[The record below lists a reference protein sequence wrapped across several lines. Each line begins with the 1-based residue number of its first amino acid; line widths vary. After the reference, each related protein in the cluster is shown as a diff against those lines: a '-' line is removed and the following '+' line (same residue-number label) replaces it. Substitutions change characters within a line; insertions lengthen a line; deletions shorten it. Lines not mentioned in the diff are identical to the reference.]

1 MRAPAGTVTPMRFLA
16 AALLIALAEMAA
28 FIWVGSQIGF
38 GWAIGVAVAT
48 ALVGTYL
55 VRRIGTTVLDQ
66 IRSKIGDG
74 RLPGRELIDG
84 AAILVAG
91 AFLIAPGFITD
102 AIGFLLLI
110 PAVRALVYYPIARRV
125 YSRVTVVTGAGA
137 IHRRWTGD
145 VIDVDE
151 LGPGPRQIP

>member
-1 MRAPAGTVTPMRFLA
+1 MCAPAGTVTPMRFIAL
-16 AALLIALAEMAA
+16 ALLIALAEMAA
-28 FIWVGSQIGF
+28 FIWVGSRIGF

-48 ALVGTYL
+48 ALIGSFL

-66 IRSKIGDG
+66 IRSKFGEG

-102 AIGFLLLI
+102 ALGFLLLI
-110 PAVRALVYYPIARRV
+110 PAVRALVYYPIARRIS
-125 YSRVTVVTGAGA
+125 SRVTLVSGAGSFN
-137 IHRRWTGD
+137 RRWTGD
-145 VIDVDE
+145 VIDVDD